1 MYGLMMRKRASKR
14 DWLHAYYTVTVDL
27 HVEPRRKSSA
37 FFRNYLITAFI
48 IGFVAPVS
56 IISYCYTKIITT
68 MNLVHRRAKQANA
81 KISKSTSMASN
92 SRLEARP
99 LCKLISSSLF

>member
-1 MYGLMMRKRASKR
+1 MEKLRNRTKMSQINQ
-14 DWLHAYYTVTVDL
+14 
-27 HVEPRRKSSA
+27 SSA
-37 FFRNYLITAFI
+37 FFRNYLITAFL

-92 SRLEARP
+92 SR
-99 LCKLISSSLF
+99 KLLMII